1 MAQLECFSPYSLFFD
16 KKWERVGNVAIREL
30 RRDV

>member
-1 MAQLECFSPYSLFFD
+1 MAQLECFSPSSLFFD
-16 KKWERVGNVAIREL
+16 KKRERVGYVAIREL